1 MEIFAHRGYSAV
13 YPENNLLAFRK
24 ALEFGASESSWM
36 LALQPTTLSWS
47 CMTAVLTGPRT
58 DPGRLRI

>member
-13 YPENNLLAFRK
+13 LPKIPCWRFEKRLNLAHP
-24 ALEFGASESSWM
+24 ESSWM